1 MAQIIRNAKY
11 GPKIV
16 TDGLVLALDAANT
29 KSYPRSGTD
38 WINLSD
44 ASITGSLVG
53 GTTFDGANVGT
64 LVFDGTNDEAT
75 LDRITG
81 VTAFTTSSNYTISC
95 WVYVNTSQNY
105 STYNYKNI
113 LTRRGRAVDDG
124 RAGGGTNYNL
134 VYQSSSASIGVSTA
148 NSAGQINFL
157 LAPFETNTWNYVAA
171 VYSWTTSLLTAYVNN
186 QPTSTPL
193 TITGSISGTEDLGI
207 MQSQGIGNNT
217 AGKLSMIMIHNRAL
231 SQQEVLQNFN
241 ATRGRFGV

>member
-1 MAQIIRNAKY
+1 MAVSG
-11 GPKIV
+11 GPNIV
-16 TDGLVLALDAANT
+16 EDGLVLALDAANT

-44 ASITGSLVG
+44 TSITGSLLDGPTFSGQNG
-53 GTTFDGANVGT
+53 GTIVFDTFDNAKVS
-64 LVFDGTNDEAT
+64 
-75 LDRITG
+75 RITG
-81 VTAFTTSSNYTISC
+81 VTAFTSSSNYTISC
-95 WVYVNTSQNY
+95 WVYVNTSQDY

-148 NSAGQINFL
+148 NSVGQINFL
-157 LAPFETNTWNYVAA
+157 LAPFETNKWNYVAA

-193 TITGSISGTEDLGI
+193 TITGSIIGSEDLGI
-207 MQSQGIGNNT
+207 MQTQGISNNT

-231 SQQEVLQNFN
+231 SPQEVLQNFN